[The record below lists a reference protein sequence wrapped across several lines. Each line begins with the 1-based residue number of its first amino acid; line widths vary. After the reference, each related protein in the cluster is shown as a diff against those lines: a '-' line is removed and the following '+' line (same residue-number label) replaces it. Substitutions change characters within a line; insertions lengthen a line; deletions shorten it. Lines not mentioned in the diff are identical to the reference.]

1 MCIRDRVSHAQQAYA
16 AAICVIKGEGH
27 EEEERRLCW
36 ENEDMVDKLRDDV
49 RDNHLIR
56 LAKGECDPR
65 SGMAYTDMVVDL
77 ERIADHATNLVG
89 PEEEK
94 NAVV

>member
-1 MCIRDRVSHAQQAYA
+1 M
-16 AAICVIKGEGH
+16 
-27 EEEERRLCW
+27 
-36 ENEDMVDKLRDDV
+36 DKLRDDV